1 MDINFSLGVYA
12 SKVVF
17 FPFSILLEEE
27 RGRRG
32 SARWGVG
39 ERKQFEGWYLDCI
52 VFFNEISTIFLREL
66 LNVISI

>member
-12 SKVVF
+12 SEVVF
-17 FPFSILLEEE
+17 FPFCITLEEGG
-27 RGRRG
+27 GRRRG
-32 SARWGVG
+32 KGWEVG

-52 VFFNEISTIFLREL
+52 AFFNETSTIFLREL